1 MQAAG
6 ALSTAVG
13 TRNACAALGIAPAT
27 FYRHRQRNVSEGTSP
42 LVSRS
47 SPRALA
53 IEERQA
59 VLDEL
64 HSVRFVDQ
72 APQEVY
78 ARLLDE
84 GTYLCSVRTMYRILE
99 QEKEVR
105 ERRNQLRHPKYK
117 KPELLATG
125 PNQVWSWDISK
136 LLGPVKWTYFYL
148 YVILDI
154 FSRYVVGW
162 MVAERENAQLAKRL
176 IKESCHKQGVVDGQ
190 LMLHSDRGSP
200 MKSLSLAMLLAVLGV
215 TKSFS
220 RPHVSDDNPFSESHF
235 KTLKYCPEFPDRFGS
250 IQDSISFCR
259 RFFGWYNSEHRHSS
273 LALLTPEDVHYGR
286 AEPILGERQRV
297 LDRFY
302 QEHPERFVKGPPQHP
317 VLASEVWINP
327 PKPKTTLEVTPGAT
341 LETPADS
348 KGTTIFNTYG
358 DSTDRGVA
366 ARGKIVDLQGG
377 DYTKYQEIVSQ
388 NY

>member
-13 TRNACAALGIAPAT
+13 TRNACAALGLAPAT
-27 FYRHRQRNVSEGTSP
+27 FYRHRQRNVSEGASP

-72 APQEVY
+72 APQEIY

-125 PNQVWSWDISK
+125 PNQVWSWDISA
-136 LLGPVKWTYFYL
+136 P
-148 YVILDI
+148 
-154 FSRYVVGW
+154 
-162 MVAERENAQLAKRL
+162 
-176 IKESCHKQGVVDGQ
+176 
-190 LMLHSDRGSP
+190 
-200 MKSLSLAMLLAVLGV
+200 
-215 TKSFS
+215 
-220 RPHVSDDNPFSESHF
+220 
-235 KTLKYCPEFPDRFGS
+235 
-250 IQDSISFCR
+250 
-259 RFFGWYNSEHRHSS
+259 
-273 LALLTPEDVHYGR
+273 
-286 AEPILGERQRV
+286 
-297 LDRFY
+297 
-302 QEHPERFVKGPPQHP
+302 
-317 VLASEVWINP
+317 
-327 PKPKTTLEVTPGAT
+327 
-341 LETPADS
+341 
-348 KGTTIFNTYG
+348 
-358 DSTDRGVA
+358 
-366 ARGKIVDLQGG
+366 
-377 DYTKYQEIVSQ
+377 
-388 NY
+388 